1 MSPEASLEVIV
12 EFEVDKCL
20 ELSWW
25 VADCCVGVLLSVLAA
40 GDGEG
45 STATGANVLKMGRFQ
60 VGDLTSRGSWPAPW
74 AVPAPLCLV
83 QDFAVPAELVK
94 TGLQVLFAFR
104 AGIAVVGT
112 RFHPDPGLL
121 FHWQCWHVHCVV
133 SCFWGCCFLEL
144 ILQMTHK
151 CCSVWHCS
159 AWREAVACF
168 VVYLGNEL
176 FSPLKC
182 ISPLREIKASC

>member
-1 MSPEASLEVIV
+1 MFGVELMS
-12 EFEVDKCL
+12 C
-20 ELSWW
+20 W
-25 VADCCVGVLLSVLAA
+25 LLCWCSVVSA
-40 GDGEG
+40 G
-45 STATGANVLKMGRFQ
+45 
-60 VGDLTSRGSWPAPW
+60 SRGWRGQRNDWSQRAQDGTFPGRRSHLTWLLASTLGCSCS
-74 AVPAPLCLV
+74 LCLL
-83 QDFAVPAELVK
+83 QDFAVPAELLK
-94 TGLQVLFAFR
+94 AGLRVLFAFR

-112 RFHPDPGLL
+112 RFHPGLGLL

-182 ISPLREIKASC
+182 ILPLREIKASR